1 MSNGCRLRF
10 FGTNTKMNQTAEET
24 ARFVAGLSSAAAVG
38 GVQRFVIP
46 PFTSLA
52 AAVEAAH
59 AAGIWIGAQNV
70 HWAESGEFTGEISAR
85 MLRALGVDLVLVG
98 HAERRQRFAE
108 TDADIRRKVEAALAH
123 GLRVLLCVGDTA
135 AEHRCGAATD
145 TVLRQVRLALEGVTD
160 RSRVLVAYEPVWAIG
175 EGSTP
180 AEPAEVQPVAAALR
194 EWLGETPLLYGG
206 SVSVASAPDYA
217 GLRGIDG
224 LFVGRAAWTPD
235 GFANV
240 LQAAAA

>member
-1 MSNGCRLRF
+1 MFRSSSVCGRAVSNVPRLRF
-10 FGTNTKMNQTAEET
+10 FGTNTKMNQTADET
-24 ARFVAGLSSAAAVG
+24 ARFVAGLSRAAGG

-46 PFTSLA
+46 PYTSLA

-70 HWAESGEFTGEISAR
+70 HWAEAGEFTGEISAR

-108 TDADIRRKVEAALAH
+108 TDADIRRKIEAALAH

-135 AEHRCGAATD
+135 AEHRCGTAAD
-145 TVLRQVRLALEGVTD
+145 TVLRQARLALEGVTD
-160 RSRVLVAYEPVWAIG
+160 RSRVIVAYEPVWAIG

-180 AEPAEVQPVAAALR
+180 AEPAEVAPVAAA
-194 EWLGETPLLYGG
+194 
-206 SVSVASAPDYA
+206 
-217 GLRGIDG
+217 
-224 LFVGRAAWTPD
+224 
-235 GFANV
+235 
-240 LQAAAA
+240 